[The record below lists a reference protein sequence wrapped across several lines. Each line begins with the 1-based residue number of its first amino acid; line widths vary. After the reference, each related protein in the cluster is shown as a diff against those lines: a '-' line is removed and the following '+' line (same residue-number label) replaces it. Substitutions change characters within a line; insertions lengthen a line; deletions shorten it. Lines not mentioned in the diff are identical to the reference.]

1 MSRLLLRYEPASLEG
16 VNAAVRIE
24 LDEMLRELQIE
35 DTRELFAPHWEES
48 EASFPEDGPEFL
60 DAARITE
67 FHGFAELSP
76 QFEPLLQE
84 AAVRVRETPALAHLA
99 WHCYRLLFEE
109 DDYYGPNMG
118 KWPELRELFGDRW
131 GMFYLLIALGA
142 VPLVRAAHSRRGI
155 PEAITRDTL
164 GNLDEPIWMWRS
176 QHPETWGFRVSVLY
190 WFRHY
195 TAGRICRLGRMEY
208 MIQPFR
214 GCIRAFRNR
223 QTDEVLALA
232 EDGVEFNSEGYID
245 AEAEAKASNGGWT
258 ARLVMDEEAATGCP
272 VSPAGVGLRCQVRL
286 PMNTWRPVLKP
297 GDPMLDTHIP
307 GGGGMTPERCT
318 DTMRQ
323 ALEFFPRYYPDQP
336 FVGFACA
343 SWILNPQLAEIYTP
357 DSNMVKWQRELYLN
371 PIPSGSRSG
380 VTFVF
385 GTDDIDLKTT
395 PRDTS
400 LRRALL
406 EHLDAGGRLIASGM
420 FFLKE
425 DFDHYGTQH
434 YLSHWPP
441 SVLDDAVELDR

>member
-1 MSRLLLRYEPASLEG
+1 
-16 VNAAVRIE
+16 VRIK
-24 LDEMLRELQIE
+24 LDEMLAELGIE
-35 DTRELFAPHWEES
+35 NTAELFAPHWDES
-48 EASFPEDGPEFL
+48 AASLPEDGPEFL
-60 DAARITE
+60 DPARIAE
-67 FHGFAELSP
+67 FHDFAKLPPELA
-76 QFEPLLQE
+76 PLLQE
-84 AAVRVRETPALAHLA
+84 TAARVRQTPALTHLA

-109 DDYYGPNMG
+109 DDYDKPSMA
-118 KWPELRELFGDRW
+118 KWPELTALLGDHW
-131 GMFYLLIALGA
+131 GIFYMLIALGA
-142 VPLVRAAHSRRGI
+142 VPLTRAAHKRRGI

-164 GNLDEPIWMWRS
+164 SNLDEPVWMWRS
-176 QHPETWGFRVSVLY
+176 AHPGTWGFRVSVLY

-214 GCIRAFRNR
+214 GQIRAFRNR
-223 QTDEVLALA
+223 RTDEVLALA
-232 EDGVEFNSEGYID
+232 EDGVEFNSAGYID
-245 AEAEAKASNGGWT
+245 AETEAATSHGGWT
-258 ARLVMDEEAATGCP
+258 ARLEMDEEAVTGCP
-272 VSPAGVGLRCQVRL
+272 VSPTGVGLRCQVRL
-286 PMNTWRPVLKP
+286 PLKTWRPVLKP

-307 GGGGMTPERCT
+307 GGGGMTPERCA

-323 ALEFFPRYYPDQP
+323 ALEFFPRYFPDRP
-336 FVGFACA
+336 FVGFACG

-357 DSNMVKWQRELYLN
+357 DSNMVKWQRELYLY

-385 GTDDIDLKTT
+385 GTDDIDPKTA

-406 EHLDAGGRLIASGM
+406 EHLDAGGRLIGSGM

-441 SVLDDAVELDR
+441 AVLADAMELDG